1 VGISTTFNLYNGFNR
16 FCKSRNNTHSWFD
29 LVARFLG
36 FTETDESVI
45 DILD

>member
-1 VGISTTFNLYNGFNR
+1 VGRLTNNNRYNGFNR
-16 FCKSRNNTHSWFD
+16 FCKCRNNTHSWFD